1 MGIEQGQARSDVSCL
16 AVITKKRAMTY
27 IILMN
32 RQGMPIVSLSFPEE
46 LLKEMDELQKNSGF
60 AGRSEF
66 VRAAVRLLLAED
78 RERAS
83 LSGEVNGLLVVTH
96 EQEREEPVTELKH
109 KYEDIIRTHLHSKT
123 SSSVCVELF
132 LVHGPAKKV
141 VEMSKSFQ
149 AEDKMKSSKFIP
161 I

>member
-1 MGIEQGQARSDVSCL
+1 
-16 AVITKKRAMTY
+16 
-27 IILMN
+27 
-32 RQGMPIVSLSFPEE
+32 MPIVSLSFPEG
-46 LLKEMDELQKNSGF
+46 LLKEMDDLQKTSGF

-66 VRAAVRLLLAED
+66 VRAAVRLLLED
-78 RERAS
+78 AREKSS

-96 EQEREEPVTELKH
+96 DQDQEEPVTELKH
-109 KYEDIIRTHLHSKT
+109 AYEGIIRTHVHSKT
-123 SSSVCVELF
+123 TSSVCVELF

-141 VEMSKSFQ
+141 VEMSNSFR